1 MSILRKV
8 VAALALVA
16 VAAVAGVGAIALVRP
31 AEAAVSAVTRVHGS
45 RGGFCGQ
52 AGLDAAAQ
60 ALGLTAT
67 DLQNQLR
74 AGESLADVADAQGVD
89 LQTVLD
95 AVTAACVQATKD
107 AIAQAVTDGTL
118 TQEKADWLNE
128 GLDKGFWGPGSSD
141 GGFGFGMGGPR
152 GFEFG
157 VPRGGLGMGGHGHGR
172 FGIAPTA
179 TAAPTS

>member
-8 VAALALVA
+8 VAGVALVA
-16 VAAVAGVGAIALVRP
+16 VAAVAGIGAIALTRP
-31 AEAAVSAVTRVHGS
+31 AEAAVSTVDSLHAG

-52 AGLDAAAQ
+52 AGLEAAAQ

-74 AGESLADVADAQGVD
+74 AGESLADVADAHGAD

-107 AIAQAVTDGTL
+107 ALAQAVTDGAL
-118 TQEKADWLNE
+118 TQDKADWLNE
-128 GLDKGFWGPGSSD
+128 GLDKGYWGPGSSD
-141 GGFGFGMGGPR
+141 GGFGMGFGGPR

-157 VPRGGLGMGGHGHGR
+157 GPGGGFGFGGHGHGR
-172 FGIAPTA
+172 FGIGPAPTP
-179 TAAPTS
+179 APTS